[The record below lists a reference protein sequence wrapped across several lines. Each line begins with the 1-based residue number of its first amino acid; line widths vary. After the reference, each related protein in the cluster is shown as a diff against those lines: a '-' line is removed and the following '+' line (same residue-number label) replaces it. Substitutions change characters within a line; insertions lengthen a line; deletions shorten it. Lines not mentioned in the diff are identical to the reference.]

1 MSKVTEASDLGSVF
15 SLLAEARGAV
25 RIRSL
30 SEQVGMRLAHDA
42 VGPVGIDHMS
52 FRMDLEA
59 DVGPAD
65 VLVFGQVD
73 SGAAGFRADGAE
85 RWYARGD
92 IYLAGQPRR
101 CRTSMFRGG
110 EHEQVVIDAAL
121 IGQIAETAPG
131 RVPAPVRFTGYE
143 AVSAQAAGM
152 WKSACAYV
160 RDAVLTCPGAVG
172 QPLVAANAA
181 RLLAATTLAAF
192 PNNALAD
199 PTTQDRHDGSPA
211 TLRRAVAFIDEHAHE
226 DITAADIAA
235 AAFVTIRAV
244 QLAFQR
250 HMDTTPLAYLRR
262 VRLAR
267 AHHDLTTADPATQT
281 VTAIAYRWGF
291 HSSSRFAA
299 AYRQAYGISPCHTLR
314 N

>member
-1 MSKVTEASDLGSVF
+1 MSQVTEASDLGSVF
-15 SLLAEARGAV
+15 SLLAAAHGAV
-25 RIRSL
+25 RIRSR

-52 FRMDLEA
+52 FRMDLDA
-59 DVGPAD
+59 DVGPEAA
-65 VLVFGQVD
+65 LVFGQVD
-73 SGAAGFRADGAE
+73 SGAAGFRANGAE

-92 IYLAGQPRR
+92 IYLAGQPRH
-101 CRTSMFRGG
+101 CRTSMFR
-110 EHEQVVIDAAL
+110 
-121 IGQIAETAPG
+121 
-131 RVPAPVRFTGYE
+131 
-143 AVSAQAAGM
+143 
-152 WKSACAYV
+152 
-160 RDAVLTCPGAVG
+160 
-172 QPLVAANAA
+172 
-181 RLLAATTLAAF
+181 
-192 PNNALAD
+192 D
-199 PTTQDRHDGSPA
+199 PTIQDRNDGSPA

-226 DITAADIAA
+226 DITAADIGA

-250 HMDTTPLAYLRR
+250 HMGTTPLAYLRR

-299 AYRQAYGISPCHTLR
+299 AYRQAYGIPPGHTLR
-314 N
+314 R